1 MWQVPSVV
9 KGVEY
14 FSMTSCLKHFRELY
28 ERAAGTSIDKVQVNA
43 AEFLDDVAAQIGL
56 SEARRDE
63 VLGRSARHVRA
74 VQNDHARR
82 VA

>member
-14 FSMTSCLKHFRELY
+14 FSMTGALKHFREMY

-43 AEFLDDVAAQIGL
+43 AELLDEIAEHIGL

-82 VA
+82 VS